1 MFCYQKNFS
10 NPTLPVDEAQFYALV
25 TAKQWNENI
34 DKYRETGEASL
45 KRKLPAFIFQATFDE
60 TTSKTGKT
68 GAWRKQS
75 ATRLTGLVVM
85 DIDHVDDPRA
95 VFEGWGI
102 GDPST
107 TLGMTKGGARDDKSR
122 ILLVYVTPSGKGLK
136 VVFKA
141 DASLG
146 NLIDNQH
153 AMAKVLDVEVDECC
167 RDSSRMSYVCKESD
181 ILYLERWMNVA
192 AIHQG

>member
-25 TAKQWNENI
+25 RAKQWNENI

-75 ATRLTGLVVM
+75 ATRLTGW
-85 DIDHVDDPRA
+85 IIRA
-95 VFEGWGI
+95 RCSRVGI
-102 GDPST
+102 WQRT
-107 TLGMTKGGARDDKSR
+107 TGL
-122 ILLVYVTPSGKGLK
+122 KGL
-136 VVFKA
+136 VRMTFCWCISPPVE
-141 DASLG
+141 
-146 NLIDNQH
+146 
-153 AMAKVLDVEVDECC
+153 KVLKWSLRLMPASET
-167 RDSSRMSYVCKESD
+167 
-181 ILYLERWMNVA
+181 
-192 AIHQG
+192 